1 MRCSVFL
8 LVAASLTL
16 AAFAHA
22 LPRHDQHY
30 GPQDSSDSSDVTTT
44 STSSSSTSDASPS
57 VVPDTEGA
65 WGRDAGWKKRQ
76 AVVSGTEG
84 AFERIPGYKRDEGV
98 DERGL
103 PRGTSRAEA
112 LDGASLEL

>member
-1 MRCSVFL
+1 M
-8 LVAASLTL
+8 
-16 AAFAHA
+16 
-22 LPRHDQHY
+22 
-30 GPQDSSDSSDVTTT
+30 TTT

-103 PRGTSRAEA
+103 PRGTSRYVHDLVSLAMIHCIMTDHCRIRAEA